1 MSLNPFHL
9 EIRSQGCVWSVGL
22 MVWDRSVEA
31 ARHWL
36 WGHLHLVHRCHV
48 QSWLATKVFV
58 SWLLHLQKEEEA
70 PRVFVV
76 TFLDILEHTDITI
89 LPSSGAGCTVLCCYW
104 MLTNHSVWI
113 TTVGF
118 SLVKQPF
125 LLSVRVVWVALT
137 AQIQFNQTIPRLQS
151 QELSSGSVVLFEKL
165 TVRLRTIVGII
176 RKRSSLPAR
185 FGAVDL

>member
-1 MSLNPFHL
+1 M
-9 EIRSQGCVWSVGL
+9 
-22 MVWDRSVEA
+22 
-31 ARHWL
+31 
-36 WGHLHLVHRCHV
+36 
-48 QSWLATKVFV
+48 
-58 SWLLHLQKEEEA
+58 
-70 PRVFVV
+70 
-76 TFLDILEHTDITI
+76 
-89 LPSSGAGCTVLCCYW
+89 
-104 MLTNHSVWI
+104 
-113 TTVGF
+113 
-118 SLVKQPF
+118 VKQPF